1 MDETNCIYSSVGKVK
16 VFWKK
21 SSKKKD
27 LQEVNLLLTSEGH
40 IIFEIKNENGE
51 EDGTMATLKVSG
63 IKFSKKDNKI
73 IMTDKT
79 KGSMLNLIVTEAEDL
94 GKLIF

>member
-1 MDETNCIYSSVGKVK
+1 
-16 VFWKK
+16 
-21 SSKKKD
+21 
-27 LQEVNLLLTSEGH
+27 
-40 IIFEIKNENGE
+40 
-51 EDGTMATLKVSG
+51 MATLKVSG